1 MLKLFIIVLFPLNML
16 MANDYISQRQDS
28 MQKFNKLM
36 RSANQM
42 IKNSEI
48 NEDLSQIYTDIENI
62 MVEYPTLFPDDS
74 FKGKTKA
81 SEDIISNREKFNE
94 ISLQTAEIAK
104 LASFAAA
111 NKDTKLLQQS
121 HQNLIALV
129 RAVILVLEIKWILH
143 L

>member
-1 MLKLFIIVLFPLNML
+1 MLRLFILIIFPLNL
-16 MANDYISQRQDS
+16 LLANDNILQRQDS

-62 MVEYPTLFPDDS
+62 MTEYPTLFPDNS

-81 SEDIISNREKFNE
+81 SEDIIANRVC
-94 ISLQTAEIAK
+94 A
-104 LASFAAA
+104 
-111 NKDTKLLQQS
+111 LL
-121 HQNLIALV
+121 
-129 RAVILVLEIKWILH
+129 RVLWNATRC
-143 L
+143 

>member
-1 MLKLFIIVLFPLNML
+1 MLKLLILIIFPLNL
-16 MANDYISQRQDS
+16 LIANDYILQRQDS

-62 MVEYPTLFPDDS
+62 MTEYPTLFPDDS

-81 SEDIISNREKFNE
+81 SEDIIVNRDKFNE
-94 ISLQTAEIAK
+94 ISLETAEIAR
-104 LASFAAA
+104 LASLASL
-111 NKDTKLLQQS
+111 NNDIELLQQS
-121 HQNLIALV
+121 HQNLFSTCISCHS
-129 RAVILVLEIKWILH
+129 RFKN
-143 L
+143 

>member
-1 MLKLFIIVLFPLNML
+1 MLKLIILIIFPLNL
-16 MANDYISQRQDS
+16 LIANDYILQRQDS

-62 MVEYPTLFPDDS
+62 MIEYPTLFPDDS

-81 SEDIISNREKFNE
+81 SEDIISNRDKFNE
-94 ISLQTAEIAK
+94 ISLKTAEIAR
-104 LASFAAA
+104 LASIASL
-111 NKDTKLLQQS
+111 NQDEELLKQS
-121 HQNLIALV
+121 HQNLFST
-129 RAVILVLEIKWILH
+129 
-143 L
+143 

>member
-1 MLKLFIIVLFPLNML
+1 MLKLFIIVLFPLNIL

-62 MVEYPTLFPDDS
+62 MIEYPTLFPDDS

-94 ISLQTAEIAK
+94 ISLQTVEIAK

-111 NKDTKLLQQS
+111 NKDSELLQQS
-121 HQNLIALV
+121 HQSLYSSCKSCHSRFRN
-129 RAVILVLEIKWILH
+129 
-143 L
+143 

>member
-111 NKDTKLLQQS
+111 NKDTELLQQS
-121 HQNLIALV
+121 HQNLYNSCKSCHS
-129 RAVILVLEIKWILH
+129 RFRN
-143 L
+143 

>member
-1 MLKLFIIVLFPLNML
+1 MLRLLILIIFPLNL
-16 MANDYISQRQDS
+16 LLANDYILQRQDS

-62 MVEYPTLFPDDS
+62 MTEYPTLFPDDS

-81 SEDIISNREKFNE
+81 SEDIIANRGKFNE
-94 ISLQTAEIAK
+94 ISLETAEIAK
-104 LASFAAA
+104 LASLASL
-111 NKDTKLLQQS
+111 NNDIELLQQS
-121 HQNLIALV
+121 HQNLFSTCKSCHS
-129 RAVILVLEIKWILH
+129 RFKN
-143 L
+143 

>member
-1 MLKLFIIVLFPLNML
+1 MLKLLILIIFPLNL
-16 MANDYISQRQDS
+16 LIANDYILQRQDS

-62 MVEYPTLFPDDS
+62 MIEYPTLFPDDS

-81 SEDIISNREKFNE
+81 SEDIISNRDTFNK

-104 LASFAAA
+104 LASFAAT
-111 NKDTKLLQQS
+111 NEDTELLQQS
-121 HQNLIALV
+121 HQNLFSSCKSCHS
-129 RAVILVLEIKWILH
+129 RFRN
-143 L
+143 

>member
-1 MLKLFIIVLFPLNML
+1 MLKLFIIVLFPLNIL

-62 MVEYPTLFPDDS
+62 MIEYPTLFPDDS

-111 NKDTKLLQQS
+111 NKDSELLQQS
-121 HQNLIALV
+121 HQKLYSSCKSCHSRFRN
-129 RAVILVLEIKWILH
+129 
-143 L
+143 

>member
-1 MLKLFIIVLFPLNML
+1 MLKLFIILFFPLNML

-42 IKNSEI
+42 IKNNEI

-62 MVEYPTLFPDDS
+62 MIEYPTLFPDDS

-111 NKDTKLLQQS
+111 NKDTELLQQS
-121 HQNLIALV
+121 HQNLYSSCKSCHS
-129 RAVILVLEIKWILH
+129 RFRN
-143 L
+143 

>member
-1 MLKLFIIVLFPLNML
+1 MLKLFIIVFFPLNIL

-62 MVEYPTLFPDDS
+62 MIEYPTLFPDDS
-74 FKGKTKA
+74 FKGKLKLVKILFQTER
-81 SEDIISNREKFNE
+81 SLMKFL
-94 ISLQTAEIAK
+94 SKQQ
-104 LASFAAA
+104 
-111 NKDTKLLQQS
+111 KLLS
-121 HQNLIALV
+121 
-129 RAVILVLEIKWILH
+129 
-143 L
+143 

>member
-1 MLKLFIIVLFPLNML
+1 MLKLFIIVFFPLNML

-42 IKNSEI
+42 IKNNEI

-94 ISLQTAEIAK
+94 ISLQTVEIAK

-111 NKDTKLLQQS
+111 NKDSELLQQS
-121 HQNLIALV
+121 HASF
-129 RAVILVLEIKWILH
+129 
-143 L
+143 

>member
-1 MLKLFIIVLFPLNML
+1 MLRLFILIIFPLNL
-16 MANDYISQRQDS
+16 LLANDNILQRQDS

-62 MVEYPTLFPDDS
+62 MTEYPTLFPDDS

-81 SEDIISNREKFNE
+81 SEDIIANRDKFNE
-94 ISLQTAEIAK
+94 ISLETAEIAK
-104 LASFAAA
+104 LASLASL
-111 NKDTKLLQQS
+111 NNDIELVQQS
-121 HQNLIALV
+121 HQNLFSTCKSCHS
-129 RAVILVLEIKWILH
+129 RFRN
-143 L
+143 